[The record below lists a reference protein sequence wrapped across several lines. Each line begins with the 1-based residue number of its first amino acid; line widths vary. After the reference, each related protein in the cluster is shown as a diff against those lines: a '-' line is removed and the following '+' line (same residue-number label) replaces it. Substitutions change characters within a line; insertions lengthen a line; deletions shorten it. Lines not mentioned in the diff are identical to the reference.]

1 MQAFLFLQ
9 LFFSEINAD
18 LNLKVF
24 VSHSALDQKR
34 L

>member
-1 MQAFLFLQ
+1 M
-9 LFFSEINAD
+9 LFFFFILFFFENNAD

-24 VSHSALDQKR
+24 VSHSDLDQKR